1 MKPSKDIHVLVVDDN
16 RINRLILGRGLE
28 SLGYSVIEADSGE
41 SALELL
47 SETLGATP
55 DETSFTHPIDL
66 VLLDIMMPGMDGN
79 EVLAK
84 IRGCKSRLELPV
96 IMATA
101 MDTTD
106 DIVASLNAGAND
118 YITKP
123 VNLPVVFA
131 RIETHLS
138 LRATHRALKS
148 AQHSIIRSA
157 KMESVSY
164 LAAGVAHE
172 IRNPLARIN
181 MTLPILARS
190 EAVSSDE
197 KLSAAL
203 EKIRRSL
210 KKADGIVRSLMQ
222 FSSENRLKLE
232 PHDVRPAIQ
241 EALSMLDQDL
251 AGVEVETAF
260 QADLPP
266 ALFAPTELSKVFI
279 AILLNAVQA
288 MEGKGEISVTTSLAT
303 VSGLP
308 PDEGSRSGI
317 RLRNGDEAVFIEFL
331 DSGPGLSED
340 VLEKIFDAFFTTKP
354 ADMGTGM
361 GLSVARKIIDLH
373 GGLLR
378 VENRNDT
385 TGARAYVFLRKAGSF
400 ETMV

>member
-16 RINRLILGRGLE
+16 RINRLILGRGLV

-55 DETSFTHPIDL
+55 DETPFTHPIDL

-131 RIETHLS
+131 RVETHLS

-148 AQHSIIRSA
+148 AQQSIIRSA

-203 EKIRRSL
+203 EKIRNSL

-222 FSSENRLKLE
+222 FSSENRLKLD
-232 PHDVRPAIQ
+232 PHDVRPTIQ

-385 TGARAYVFLRKAGSF
+385 TGARACVFLRKAGSF